1 MVGSLFLLR
10 VKRSAAKIIIIIII
24 IIIKS
29 ITNK

>member
-10 VKRSAAKIIIIIII
+10 VKRLAAKIIIII